1 MVHFSSLGKKGA
13 GGGGGGS
20 VHLVFG
26 SESLQ
31 FRWRRSVL
39 EYHVIRYS
47 SSLCESL

>member
-1 MVHFSSLGKKGA
+1 MWFTLAPWVRKER
-13 GGGGGGS
+13 GGGGS
-20 VHLVFG
+20 VQLVFG

-31 FRWRRSVL
+31 FRWRRGVL